1 MDLREISFIA
11 VNQINLIQ
19 DGGKILVDV
28 LTVEHWGLYY
38 QMVIRVYINH
48 CCTAINA
55 VTNAELCAPSNKQL
69 NRGSGR

>member
-28 LTVEHWGLYY
+28 LTVEHW
-38 QMVIRVYINH
+38 
-48 CCTAINA
+48 
-55 VTNAELCAPSNKQL
+55 ELLLS
-69 NRGSGR
+69 